1 MALGDH
7 LITDGNARR
16 LAVIRILA
24 LIGGAIDR
32 YAAGRTSP
40 RYRVRQVRRG
50 LPNKSANSAPP
61 PGGHRKTLNPVPN
74 FAPFRGPFKTQTC
87 APSSRL
93 VCGRSQLTPEIWH

>member
-50 LPNKSANSAPP
+50 LPN
-61 PGGHRKTLNPVPN
+61 
-74 FAPFRGPFKTQTC
+74 
-87 APSSRL
+87 
-93 VCGRSQLTPEIWH
+93 